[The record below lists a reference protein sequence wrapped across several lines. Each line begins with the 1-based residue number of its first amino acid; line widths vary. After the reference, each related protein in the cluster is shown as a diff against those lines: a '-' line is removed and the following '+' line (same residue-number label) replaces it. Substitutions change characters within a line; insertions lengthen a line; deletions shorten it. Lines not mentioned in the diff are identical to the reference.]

1 MSAMERRDCSRKRYR
16 FLNLYCILE
25 IKAAIMSSSIVV
37 VIISIKWLCEKMKQV
52 AWTDESA
59 EDYSAI
65 LLTALW
71 KLLLTLI
78 KCAHLTSQQKHC
90 VQRPAVQVHQ

>member
-65 LLTALW
+65 LLTAQMCIFNFSTE
-71 KLLLTLI
+71 TLCS
-78 KCAHLTSQQKHC
+78 KACCASSPMTYI
-90 VQRPAVQVHQ
+90 